1 MKRIVPWILA
11 HKIKTVLLSLLLVLL
26 VELATIPWFGVATLM
41 RENPAETALMRQRK
55 KEAERDGMP
64 YRVDQQWVPLSRI
77 PKQVL
82 DAIVVAED
90 GTFFTHQGFDW
101 YEVQESVAKNL
112 EKGRAVRGASTITQ
126 QLAKNLYLSTSK
138 DPVRKVK
145 EAIITVLMERF
156 LTKGRILELYVNC
169 IEWGRGIFGIEAASR
184 RYFGKP
190 AASLS
195 LQEGARLAAV
205 IPSPLKHRPDSDSR
219 YVVRRSAIVL
229 NRLAART
236 SHTLQQQEETPS
248 SPTEEDDLPATEDTD
263 TLGTDEG
270 DGNGL

>member
-1 MKRIVPWILA
+1 MKRIVRWVLS
-11 HKIKTVLLSLLLVLL
+11 HKIVTVLLCLLLFVL
-26 VELATIPWFGVATLM
+26 VELATIPWFGVATLKS
-41 RENPAETALMRQRK
+41 ENPAETALMRQRK
-55 KEAERDGMP
+55 KEADREGKQYKVEQR
-64 YRVDQQWVPLSRI
+64 WVPLSRL
-77 PKQVL
+77 PKQVI

-90 GTFFTHQGFDW
+90 GTFFAHHGFDW

-112 EKGRAVRGASTITQ
+112 QKGRAVRGGSTITQ

-145 EAIITVLMERF
+145 EAIITLLMERV
-156 LTKGRILELYVNC
+156 LSKERILELYVNS

-184 RYFGKP
+184 TYFGKP

-205 IPSPLKHRPDSDSR
+205 IPSPLKHRPDVDSR

-229 NRLAART
+229 TRLAART
-236 SHTLQQQEETPS
+236 SHTLQQPEETPS
-248 SPTEEDDLPATEDTD
+248 SPTDQDDLPATEATD
-263 TLGTDEG
+263 SLGTDEG